1 MWTWIRWRITWH
13 RSRLCEHLRLV
24 SYTKTQI
31 SLKRSGTNVH
41 TKKTCVEDASTH
53 PFILTRVSM
62 MLCLCLFPFTPSN
75 QSPEWT
81 NIFFHCCLSLQSCS
95 YPACFFSPVPVFTG
109 EHCISIVYETLSA
122 PSPAQSET
130 VSGCGSVLSN
140 ELEVVRLSVERLRA
154 REQEKH
160 AEGL

>member
-1 MWTWIRWRITWH
+1 MNI
-13 RSRLCEHLRLV
+13 LRLV

-41 TKKTCVEDASTH
+41 TKQTCVEDASTH
-53 PFILTRVSM
+53 PFILTSVSM

-81 NIFFHCCLSLQSCS
+81 IIFLHCCLSLQSCS

-109 EHCISIVYETLSA
+109 EHCISIAYETLSA
-122 PSPAQSET
+122 PSPAQSLT
-130 VSGCGSVLSN
+130 VSGSGSVLSN
-140 ELEVVRLSVERLRA
+140 DLEVGKETKRCCAPESSGTGRTRWRTLGCCLWV
-154 REQEKH
+154 
-160 AEGL
+160 